1 MTAPAPA
8 LHVGKLDKRVETSL
22 PEPMD
27 IWIAAQAH
35 AMGIREAD
43 FIRELIFKAATGQIY
58 SVHVANDKAA
68 AFERQHA
75 TLQGLCGS
83 RAGVSE

>member
-1 MTAPAPA
+1 MAADTLP

-27 IWIAAQAH
+27 KWVAEQAH

-43 FIRELIFKAATGQIY
+43 LLRELIFKGATGIIY
-58 SVHVANDKAA
+58 SVHVANDKEA
-68 AFERQHA
+68 AFEAQQAKLRGGYR
-75 TLQGLCGS
+75 TG
-83 RAGVSE
+83 AGDAQ